1 SAASKTMLLP
11 ILIPAIG
18 VNGSARPATV
28 VVADGEPDVKQ
39 EPNEE
44 PGYVHVSGSME
55 TFHEV
60 SSSAD
65 SVSKLPVAEREA
77 KMQALKQKL
86 SGVLVSG
93 TMDPGHTLLDSVT
106 QMYEANQ
113 LKYVAPE
120 KCVSRTHELTHAKQ
134 PTKVVELEAERLVV
148 KEQDSVPDAQ
158 AGSGLLLLEALK
170 RRGLALVFADCITH
184 SIHEKY
190 IQQLFAHLH
199 RDPPPGYSKCTLQ
212 QLVAADKAVWT
223 KLIEDCVKPRRNEA
237 GVLELDTALAHALE
251 SYEVSFLLLPMAKQ
265 KELPKR
271 PEKRQTAPKE
281 AASGKGKG
289 SRFQPYGKG
298 KGSAGEAICFNYNL
312 NGCDQAADGASCS
325 RGLHVCA
332 KCFKAIDDDASE
344 ADLAN
349 NVQIPDVLD
358 ADLTAESATNR
369 VPRAESVWGV
379 PWSED
384 EFAAGASNVAIFNST
399 RSSGSPELDAK
410 VYRKTQ
416 VELDEGWITGPYDLG
431 ELEFGVDELLR
442 RLHYLLQI
450 ARGCEH

>member
-1 SAASKTMLLP
+1 MVVNLSHVHVGTLVLEVAVVWTRIAMTSIVDSAAHFRKRALEVGLTAPHVDSLVNSGVASLGAFAYSFGQP
-11 ILIPAIG
+11 GQAINDNEFSDW
-18 VNGSARPATV
+18 VRANI
-28 VVADGEPDVKQ
+28 DVGA
-39 EPNEE
+39 NI
-44 PGYVHVSGSME
+44 GC
-55 TFHEV
+55 V
-60 SSSAD
+60 SSAKRLLFEAQTILLASLKELVTSPDA
-65 SVSKLPVAEREA
+65 SSSRKLPVAEREA

-190 IQQLFAHLH
+190 LQQLFAHLH

-298 KGSAGEAICFNYNL
+298 KGSAGKKGKSMEIRVPKDIRDAGGVAFLPTGEAICFNYNL

-332 KCFKAIDDDASE
+332 KCFKAHG
-344 ADLAN
+344 LAKHGN
-349 NVQIPDVLD
+349 
-358 ADLTAESATNR
+358 
-369 VPRAESVWGV
+369 
-379 PWSED
+379 
-384 EFAAGASNVAIFNST
+384 
-399 RSSGSPELDAK
+399 
-410 VYRKTQ
+410 
-416 VELDEGWITGPYDLG
+416 
-431 ELEFGVDELLR
+431 
-442 RLHYLLQI
+442 
-450 ARGCEH
+450 